1 MDYHEDEDL
10 DEDED
15 YHEDEDHYEDEDYFE
30 DEDHEDEDHH
40 EDEDDQCN
48 VNFIV
53 KPTSVVKTGKLSKT
67 SCKINSDVDI
77 IRIRRGRRRH
87 N

>member
-15 YHEDEDHYEDEDYFE
+15 YHED
-30 DEDHEDEDHH
+30 

>member
-1 MDYHEDEDL
+1 MNNRDQEWLEMKNVEKNSEQEKD
-10 DEDED
+10 
-15 YHEDEDHYEDEDYFE
+15 DHE

-67 SCKINSDVDI
+67 FCMIYLETK
-77 IRIRRGRRRH
+77 RC
-87 N
+87 

>member
-1 MDYHEDEDL
+1 MDYHEDEDHDEDDHE

-15 YHEDEDHYEDEDYFE
+15 YHED
-30 DEDHEDEDHH
+30 

>member
-1 MDYHEDEDL
+1 MDYHEDEDHDE

-15 YHEDEDHYEDEDYFE
+15 YNED
-30 DEDHEDEDHH
+30 

-67 SCKINSDVDI
+67 SCKIN
-77 IRIRRGRRRH
+77 
-87 N
+87 

>member
-1 MDYHEDEDL
+1 MDY
-10 DEDED
+10 
-15 YHEDEDHYEDEDYFE
+15 YEDEDHDED
-30 DEDHEDEDHH
+30 DHED

-67 SCKINSDVDI
+67 FCMIYLETK
-77 IRIRRGRRRH
+77 RC
-87 N
+87 

>member
-1 MDYHEDEDL
+1 MDYHEDEDH
-10 DEDED
+10 DEDDHEDED
-15 YHEDEDHYEDEDYFE
+15 YHED
-30 DEDHEDEDHH
+30 

-67 SCKINSDVDI
+67 FCMIYLETK
-77 IRIRRGRRRH
+77 RC
-87 N
+87 